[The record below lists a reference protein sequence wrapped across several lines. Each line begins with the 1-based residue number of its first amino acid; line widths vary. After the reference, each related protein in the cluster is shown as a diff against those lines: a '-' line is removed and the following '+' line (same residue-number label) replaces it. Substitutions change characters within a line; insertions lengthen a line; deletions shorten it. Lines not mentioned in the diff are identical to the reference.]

1 MTTVGEVVHMVD
13 VVTGSTATLPPPY
26 DGGWRVR
33 EGGPVRLWDR
43 IELVLDAYDEAD
55 RSGSETFTLYV

>member
-1 MTTVGEVVHMVD
+1 
-13 VVTGSTATLPPPY
+13 
-26 DGGWRVR
+26 VR